1 MKQPKYNPQEALERI
16 KLMMEYDSSK
26 TLDENK
32 KTISEQYVAPTVAA
46 GATGAALGAGAVA
59 ASTTTAGASVIVP
72 VMSALGV
79 GATAAGAIVGGAA
92 AIAVL
97 PLVYWLVTKDTGANK
112 VKKMFE
118 MCSSDSAKIAKLPR
132 KLQDTDLRSISDDIE
147 DAIINDSFGFQGG
160 TDEEKLF
167 GAFKKLESGT
177 ASDFCA
183 LVTIYNKNSDSGDL
197 FDDLDSDIDAE
208 SEWKQ
213 IFRPI
218 RNCVEDSLLSIKD
231 DAPIKT
237 DGGKTGWAKYPCVVS
252 HPNAKKTADSSGGVV
267 YLINGVYYYG
277 NGRKMLANRTMGNYT
292 CNDPEFKTE
301 RKGGVKTGGSFT
313 DCPENMPIK
322 YGCKNE
328 TIKTVQACL
337 KDKHQ
342 MDLKDDGK
350 FGPKTKQALID
361 IGQNGDQI
369 DSGTII
375 AACKESSP
383 NKPPNPDEIIQVDA
397 DDSIELT
404 N

>member
-1 MKQPKYNPQEALERI
+1 MVQPKYSPQESLERV
-16 KLMMEYDSSK
+16 KLMMKYDTSK
-26 TLDENK
+26 TLNENK
-32 KTISEQYVAPTVAA
+32 GIIKEQYVAPTVAA

-92 AIAVL
+92 ALAVL

-118 MCSSDSAKIAKLPR
+118 MCSTESAKIAKLKR
-132 KLQDTDLRSISDDIE
+132 NIQDVELRSISDDIE
-147 DAIINDSFGFQGG
+147 DAIINYSFGFQGG

-218 RNCVEDSLLSIKD
+218 RNCVEDSLLTIKD
-231 DAPIKT
+231 EAPTTI
-237 DGGKTGWAKYPCVVS
+237 
-252 HPNAKKTADSSGGVV
+252 SGGT
-267 YLINGVYYYG
+267 G
-277 NGRKMLANRTMGNYT
+277 N
-292 CNDPEFKTE
+292 
-301 RKGGVKTGGSFT
+301 TGGGAFIS
-313 DCPENMPIK
+313 CPETFPIEK
-322 YGCKNE
+322 GCKNE
-328 TIKTVQACL
+328 TIKRVQACL
-337 KDKHQ
+337 GG
-342 MDLKDDGK
+342 LVVDGK
-350 FGPKTKQALID
+350 FGDKTKAALEQKGLDGTKITTE
-361 IGQNGDQI
+361 
-369 DSGTII
+369 TII
-375 AACKESSP
+375 AVCGNSATK
-383 NKPPNPDEIIQVDA
+383 PDEIEQVDA
-397 DDSIELT
+397 DDSIDLLK
-404 N
+404 

>member
-1 MKQPKYNPQEALERI
+1 
-16 KLMMEYDSSK
+16 
-26 TLDENK
+26 
-32 KTISEQYVAPTVAA
+32 V
-46 GATGAALGAGAVA
+46 GAA
-59 ASTTTAGASVIVP
+59 S
-72 VMSALGV
+72 
-79 GATAAGAIVGGAA
+79 AGAIVGGAA
-92 AIAVL
+92 ALAVL
-97 PLVYWLVTKDTGANK
+97 PLVYWLITKDTGANK

-118 MCSSDSAKIAKLPR
+118 MCSSDAAKIAKLPR
-132 KLQDTDLRSISDDIE
+132 KLQDTDLRSMTDDIE

-237 DGGKTGWAKYPCVVS
+237 GGK
-252 HPNAKKTADSSGGVV
+252 GV
-267 YLINGVYYYG
+267 
-277 NGRKMLANRTMGNYT
+277 A
-292 CNDPEFKTE
+292 
-301 RKGGVKTGGSFT
+301 KTGGAKTGGAFKS
-313 DCPENMPIK
+313 CSEQMPIK

-328 TIKTVQACL
+328 TIKKVQACL
-337 KDKHQ
+337 G
-342 MDLKDDGK
+342 LVTDGK
-350 FGPKTKQALID
+350 FGPKTKQALINK
-361 IGQNGDQI
+361 GQNGDQI

-375 AACKESSP
+375 AVCKET
-383 NKPPNPDEIIQVDA
+383 KPTTQSKPIFEPDDTE
-397 DDSIELT
+397 ELSAT
-404 N
+404 DILA